1 MYWLKSKA
9 GRKIVPNKAKKQ
21 PILPEKRLWGRG
33 KLPGLPYNRITQ
45 NTIAAGSEVLL

>member
-9 GRKIVPNKAKKQ
+9 GRKIVPNKVKKQ

-45 NTIAAGSEVLL
+45 NTIAAGSEV